1 MNDIIGR
8 PSLCDLILYPRKQI
22 LVNFFDTVKI
32 KLLQSKSVLMVDV
45 SYFWL
50 PYQNGRLKG
59 AREGGGPW
67 TLE

>member
-45 SYFWL
+45 SYFWTVEGSKR
-50 PYQNGRLKG
+50 GRWSLD
-59 AREGGGPW
+59 P
-67 TLE
+67 